1 MSATPEIRSASKVR
15 SEEFEALV
23 GPWVNEMYR
32 AAAAIVGVDDAADVT
47 QEALADAWRGLD
59 RLRDQTRARAWLRV
73 IVVNRAKKQI
83 RAARSRPRLI
93 AVSGPADFESGR
105 VSSDPAS
112 RVAERDMLDRAF
124 NRLPADLRVCVALHY
139 SVDWS
144 IPDIAVALGIP
155 EGTVKSRINAGMVR
169 LRAAIAESDR

>member
-1 MSATPEIRSASKVR
+1 MSATPEIRSASKAR

-23 GPWVNEMYR
+23 GPWVNDMYR

-59 RLRDQTRARAWLRV
+59 RLRDQTRARAWLRA

-105 VSSDPAS
+105 ISSDPAS
-112 RVAERDMLDRAF
+112 RVAERDMLEHF
-124 NRLPADLRVCVALHY
+124 QPP
-139 SVDWS
+139 
-144 IPDIAVALGIP
+144 I
-155 EGTVKSRINAGMVR
+155 KS
-169 LRAAIAESDR
+169 